1 MLKRN
6 QYAGLLCMDLLQPL
20 GIVVQGSLSDG
31 LQVRLNGEISVE
43 DMRVGKFLVV
53 HGQHTRFFC
62 ILTDVTLGI
71 ASPRILMNPPDPENT
86 FLTEILAGTGTFGTI
101 NLTPMLMFVPSNPFD
116 LIAQRVTS
124 QNSDRVQKTKRNK
137 SSTYETVEKRFL
149 VISRRC
155 LMRLKGTFGL
165 YLVGK
170 MTHINET
177 SRSGNP
183 LICPYQFVSILIAL

>member
-1 MLKRN
+1 MLGVPSIFFDMLKRN

-86 FLTEILAGTGTFGTI
+86 FFNG
-101 NLTPMLMFVPSNPFD
+101 NLG
-116 LIAQRVTS
+116 R
-124 QNSDRVQKTKRNK
+124 DRNIWDDQLNANVNVC
-137 SSTYETVEKRFL
+137 S
-149 VISRRC
+149 
-155 LMRLKGTFGL
+155 LK
-165 YLVGK
+165 
-170 MTHINET
+170 
-177 SRSGNP
+177 P
-183 LICPYQFVSILIAL
+183 L